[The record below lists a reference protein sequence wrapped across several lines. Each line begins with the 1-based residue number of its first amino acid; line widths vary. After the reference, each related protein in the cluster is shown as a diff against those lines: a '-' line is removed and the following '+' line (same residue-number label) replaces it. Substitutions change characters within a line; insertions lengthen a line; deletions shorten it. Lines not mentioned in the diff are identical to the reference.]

1 MPNLQRL
8 KLLYVKIADDFF
20 LALCTSAAGSKL
32 QSITHQEGPDIS
44 PAASEAYAKSICTM
58 PNIQTLQ
65 LKDVRIADDF
75 FFALDTS
82 AAGAKLQSIHHEGG
96 PDISPAASEAYAKS
110 ICTMPNI
117 QTLQLKDVRIA
128 DDFFFALDTSAA
140 GAKIQ
145 RMELLGAS
153 MSASILHSV
162 LHLPCLSSL
171 TVRDVRN
178 KISMSRLGSN
188 KEKAEN
194 ESGFVRSPI
203 VHLGGDLKSLSLL
216 KQLNVVSLCPNVEK
230 VSVYI
235 EEGSSSFPIDNAW
248 PLYSHNLEL
257 NLQGVISEVVSN
269 GHLRQSLLAP
279 PTVTRLSVT
288 DEDVGNEEAK
298 KLIRSLSSYPHLKHV
313 SLIRCDTS
321 EDLDPFCREVN
332 AEGRLLISVEH
343 GEPSMHP
350 S

>member
-8 KLLYVKIADDFF
+8 KFYDVKIADDFLF
-20 LALCTSAAGSKL
+20 ALC
-32 QSITHQEGPDIS
+32 
-44 PAASEAYAKSICTM
+44 
-58 PNIQTLQ
+58 
-65 LKDVRIADDF
+65 
-75 FFALDTS
+75 TS
-82 AAGAKLQSIHHEGG
+82 AAGAKLQSIEHWGG

-110 ICTMPNI
+110 ICTMPNL
-117 QTLQLKDVRIA
+117 QRLQLYNVEIA
-128 DDFFFALDTSAA
+128 DDFFLALCRSAA

-145 RMELLGAS
+145 RMELLRTS

-171 TVRDVRN
+171 TVRYVRN

-194 ESGFVRSPI
+194 ERYFVRSPI

-235 EEGSSSFPIDNAW
+235 EYGSSSLYIDNAW

-257 NLQGVISEVVSN
+257 NLQGDISRSSLVISKFVSN
-269 GHLRQSLLAP
+269 RHLRQSLLAP

-288 DEDVGNEEAK
+288 DENVGNEEAR
-298 KLIRSLSSYPHLKHV
+298 KLIRSLSSHPHLKHV
-313 SLIRCDTS
+313 SLIRCNTS

-332 AEGRLLISVEH
+332 AEGQLLISVEH
-343 GEPSMHP
+343 GRPSKLI
-350 S
+350 

>member
-8 KLLYVKIADDFF
+8 KLYDVKIADDFF

-32 QSITHQEGPDIS
+32 QSIEHWVGPDIS

-58 PNIQTLQ
+58 PNLQTLE
-65 LKDVRIADDF
+65 LHRVEIADDF
-75 FFALDTS
+75 FL
-82 AAGAKLQSIHHEGG
+82 
-96 PDISPAASEAYAKS
+96 
-110 ICTMPNI
+110 
-117 QTLQLKDVRIA
+117 
-128 DDFFFALDTSAA
+128 ALDTSAA

-171 TVRDVRN
+171 TVRDAYRN

-194 ESGFVRSPI
+194 ESGLVRSPI
-203 VHLGGDLKSLSLL
+203 VHLGGDVKSLSLL

-230 VSVYI
+230 VSVHIKY
-235 EEGSSSFPIDNAW
+235 EPYESSSLYIDNAW

-257 NLQGVISEVVSN
+257 NLQGDTSEFVRN
-269 GHLRQSLLAP
+269 GHLRHSLLAP
-279 PTVTRLSVT
+279 RTVTRLSVT
-288 DEDVGNEEAK
+288 DEYVGNETAK
-298 KLIRSLSSYPHLKHV
+298 ELIRSLSSYPHVKNV
-313 SLIRCDTS
+313 SLIRCNTS
-321 EDLDPFCREVN
+321 VDLDPFCREVN

-343 GEPSMHP
+343 GKPKYSRWSQRGP
-350 S
+350 W

>member
-8 KLLYVKIADDFF
+8 KLYDVKIADDFF

-32 QSITHQEGPDIS
+32 QSIAHWKGPDIS

-58 PNIQTLQ
+58 PNLQ
-65 LKDVRIADDF
+65 RLNLDNVKIADDF
-75 FFALDTS
+75 FLALCTS
-82 AAGAKLQSIHHEGG
+82 AAGS
-96 PDISPAASEAYAKS
+96 
-110 ICTMPNI
+110 
-117 QTLQLKDVRIA
+117 
-128 DDFFFALDTSAA
+128 
-140 GAKIQ
+140 KIQ

-171 TVRDVRN
+171 TVGDVRN
-178 KISMSRLGSN
+178 EISMSRLGSN

-230 VSVYI
+230 ISVYI
-235 EEGSSSFPIDNAW
+235 EYESSSLYIDNAW

-257 NLQGVISEVVSN
+257 NLQGNISSFVSN
-269 GHLRQSLLAP
+269 GHLRKSLLAP

-288 DEDVGNEEAK
+288 DRYMGDEKAK
-298 KLIRSLSSYPHLKHV
+298 MLIRCLSSYPHLRNA
-313 SLIRCDTS
+313 SLIRCNTS

-332 AEGRLLISVEH
+332 AEGMLLISVEH
-343 GEPSMHP
+343 GEPKYRLRKI
-350 S
+350 